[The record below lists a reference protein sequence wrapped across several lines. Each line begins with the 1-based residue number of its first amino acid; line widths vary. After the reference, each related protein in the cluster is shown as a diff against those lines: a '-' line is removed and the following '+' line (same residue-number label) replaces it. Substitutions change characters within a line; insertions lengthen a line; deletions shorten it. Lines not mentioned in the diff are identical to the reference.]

1 MVPDLIISDILMPGM
16 DGLQLTS
23 QIRKNSKL
31 SHIPVILLTAL
42 SGSAVQMDG
51 VNRGADLFLTKPID
65 ESLLLAQ
72 IENILANR
80 DNLIEKYGSGSMV
93 TNPEGNKFSFIE
105 RAEKYILDNIR
116 NEQLDINMLAN
127 KLNISRSSLHRK
139 IKTDTNQTSTEFIRD
154 VRLKYAI
161 RLMNDNT
168 YNMDEIAVLTGFNST
183 SWFNRSFKQ
192 KYGKTPKEYK
202 TELKN
207 Y

>member
-1 MVPDLIISDILMPGM
+1 MPGM

-23 QIRKNSKL
+23 HIRKNSKT

-42 SGSAVQMDG
+42 SGNSVQLDS
-51 VNRGADLFLTKPID
+51 VNKGADLFLTKPID
-65 ESLLLAQ
+65 ETLLLAQ

-80 DNLIEKYGSGSMV
+80 DNLAERYA
-93 TNPEGNKFSFIE
+93 TNNATPISTGNKFSFIE

-116 NEQLDINMLAN
+116 NEQLDINMLARE
-127 KLNISRSSLHRK
+127 LNISRSSLHRK
-139 IKTDTNQTSTEFIRD
+139 IKTETNQSSTEFIRD

-161 RLMNDNT
+161 RLMNDNI

-192 KYGKTPKEYK
+192 KYGKTPKKYK
-202 TELKN
+202 NERIV
-207 Y
+207 

>member
-1 MVPDLIISDILMPGM
+1 MIPDLAILAILMPGI
-16 DGLQLTS
+16 DGLRLTS

-42 SGSAVQMDG
+42 SGNTVQMDS

-80 DNLIEKYGSGSMV
+80 GNLIEKYGSVSMAIN
-93 TNPEGNKFSFIE
+93 TEGNKISFIE
-105 RAEKYILDNIR
+105 RAEKYILNNIR

-127 KLNISRSSLHRK
+127 ELNISRSSLHRK
-139 IKTDTNQTSTEFIRD
+139 IKTDTNQSSTEFIRD

-161 RLMNDNT
+161 RLMNDK
-168 YNMDEIAVLTGFNST
+168 S
-183 SWFNRSFKQ
+183 
-192 KYGKTPKEYK
+192 
-202 TELKN
+202 
-207 Y
+207 